1 MSDRR
6 EPPSSRRELPP
17 KGAAGV
23 LGGGPAHTGE
33 PPPEGAASAPGG
45 GPARTGPGSGRSKET
60 LSAYQRWE
68 MASFD
73 PAPPSNE
80 EPFDDGAFEAELQR
94 LRDAAHSQ
102 GVASGHVAGQA
113 LGYQAGFEQ
122 GYAQGFEKG
131 QAEALLA
138 AERLAAIAEAFKSAL
153 VGVEAHLAENLVELA
168 LDIAQQAV
176 RHHVTHDPAA
186 LLDAAR
192 EVLAAEPALTG
203 APTLIVNPADMPV
216 VEAYLQEELKR
227 GGWHVRTDASIER
240 GGCRAQA
247 ASGEVDA
254 TMKTRWE
261 RVAAALGKVNTW

>member
-1 MSDRR
+1 MDG
-6 EPPSSRRELPP
+6 PPR
-17 KGAAGV
+17 
-23 LGGGPAHTGE
+23 
-33 PPPEGAASAPGG
+33 SAPPQGGSQHAWG
-45 GPARTGPGSGRSKET
+45 GPARADVDGPPRSDGGSPSKET

-73 PAPPSNE
+73 PAPPPPE
-80 EPFDDGAFEAELQR
+80 EPIDDGAFEAELQR
-94 LRDAAHSQ
+94 LRDAAHAQ

-113 LGYQAGFEQ
+113 LGYQAGFDQ

-131 QAEALLA
+131 RVEALAEAAKLA
-138 AERLAAIAEAFKSAL
+138 SIAQAFKSAL
-153 VGVEAHLAENLVELA
+153 TGVEAHLAENLVELA

-203 APTLIVNPADMPV
+203 APTLIVHPADLPII
-216 VEAYLQEELKR
+216 EAYLQEELKR
-227 GGWHVRTDASIER
+227 GGWHVRTDSTVER

-254 TMKTRWE
+254 TLKTRWE